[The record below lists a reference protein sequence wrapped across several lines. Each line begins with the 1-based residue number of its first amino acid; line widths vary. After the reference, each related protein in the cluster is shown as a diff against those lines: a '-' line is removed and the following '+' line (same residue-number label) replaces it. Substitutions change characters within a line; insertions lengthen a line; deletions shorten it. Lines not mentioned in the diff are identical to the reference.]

1 MKATLISKYFNLNMN
16 VIIANNKAAKLQAM
30 DNATAMEY
38 ISQDVEYVR
47 NGLNPIFLTKTAAKE
62 VATFLQKVITITL
75 TKLFSNKK

>member
-16 VIIANNKAAKLQAM
+16 VIIANDKAAKLQAL

-47 NGLNPIFLTKTAAKE
+47 IGLNPIFLTKTAAKK
-62 VATFLQKVITITL
+62 VATFFAKGDYNY
-75 TKLFSNKK
+75 FNKIIF